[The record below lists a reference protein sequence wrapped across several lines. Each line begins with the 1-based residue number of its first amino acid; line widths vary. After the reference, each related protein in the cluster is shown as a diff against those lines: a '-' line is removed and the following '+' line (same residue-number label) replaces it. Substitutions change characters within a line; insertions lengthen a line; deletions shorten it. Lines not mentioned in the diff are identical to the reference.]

1 MKCQAIGLRKRGCE
15 KRRPGVKKERRKRRR
30 EADIGLRQC
39 GTGRGREGRGWG
51 RVDLVSQENTQTE
64 KHS

>member
-1 MKCQAIGLRKRGCE
+1 MSSHRVKKEGMRETPAR
-15 KRRPGVKKERRKRRR
+15 VKKERRKRRR

-51 RVDLVSQENTQTE
+51 RVELVSQENTQTE

>member
-1 MKCQAIGLRKRGCE
+1 MSSHRVKKEGMRETPAR
-15 KRRPGVKKERRKRRR
+15 VKKERRKRRR